1 MPGQVGQLSQGPGQ
15 NHVTDGTQVLEKQTF
30 IVGDLVPAQKL
41 WLHNPFG
48 EWHFARQK

>member
-1 MPGQVGQLSQGPGQ
+1 MSGQVGQLSQGPGQ

-41 WLHNPFG
+41 RLHNPFG
-48 EWHFARQK
+48 EWHLERHK